1 MAPARI
7 GGAEPEKPEDTLAT
21 LKRERLQKA
30 IGYVFK
36 DPDLLA
42 RALTHSS
49 WAYEIRP
56 ECPEDNE
63 LLEFLGDSVIGL
75 VTAEFYLSAFP
86 GRNEG
91 ELSKLKA
98 SATSTLALSQLAR
111 SIKLDKAVLLG
122 RGEEKSGGRKKVSI
136 LAGSFEALAG
146 AMYLDGGFEAA
157 KRFIC
162 GLLES
167 SLKPIK
173 SESLTINNSK
183 SALQEICQKAGL
195 PAPSYRLVSE
205 KGPAHERTFV
215 VEVHLGEK
223 VLAKSKGPS
232 KKSAE
237 QKAAEKVLKA
247 YLGRKIKRISPEAFV
262 IEAEDLALP

>member
-1 MAPARI
+1 M
-7 GGAEPEKPEDTLAT
+7 
-21 LKRERLQKA
+21 KRERLEKA
-30 IGYVFK
+30 IGHVFK
-36 DPDLLA
+36 DQGLLT

-49 WAYEIRP
+49 HAYETSP
-56 ECPEDNE
+56 DHPEDNE
-63 LLEFLGDSVIGL
+63 VLEFLGDSVIGMI
-75 VTAEFYLSAFP
+75 TAEFTISAFP

-111 SIKLDKAVLLG
+111 AIKLDKAILLG
-122 RGEEKSGGRKKVSI
+122 NGEEKCGGRKKVSI

-146 AMYLDGGFEAA
+146 AVYLDGGFEAA
-157 KRFIC
+157 RRFVC
-162 GLLES
+162 GLLRS

-173 SESLTINNSK
+173 SETLTINNSK

-195 PAPSYRLVSE
+195 PAPGYRLVSE
-205 KGPAHERTFV
+205 NGPAHDRTFV

-237 QKAAEKVLKA
+237 QMAAEKVLKGFF
-247 YLGRKIKRISPEAFV
+247 GRKIKRISPEAFI
-262 IEAEDLALP
+262 IEAEDLTLP

>member
-1 MAPARI
+1 M
-7 GGAEPEKPEDTLAT
+7 KT
-21 LKRERLQKA
+21 LKRERLEKA

-36 DPDLLA
+36 DPSILI

-49 WAYEIRP
+49 HAYETSPGR
-56 ECPEDNE
+56 PEDNE

-75 VTAEFYLSAFP
+75 VAAEFYFAAFP

-98 SATSTLALSQLAR
+98 SATSTLALAQLAR
-111 SIKLDKAVLLG
+111 AIKLDKAILLG
-122 RGEEKSGGRKKVSI
+122 KGEEKCGGRKKISI

-146 AMYLDGGFEAA
+146 AVYLDGGFEAA
-157 KRFIC
+157 SRFIG
-162 GLLES
+162 GLLGS

-173 SESLTINNSK
+173 SETMTVNNSK

-195 PAPSYRLVSE
+195 PAPDYRLVSE
-205 KGPAHERTFV
+205 KGPAHDRTFV
-215 VEVHLGEK
+215 VEIHLEDK
-223 VLAKSKGPS
+223 VLAKAKGPS

-247 YLGRKIKRISPEAFV
+247 FFGRKIKRISAEAFV
-262 IEAEDLALP
+262 IEAEDLTLP

>member
-1 MAPARI
+1 MKAL
-7 GGAEPEKPEDTLAT
+7 KPEHL
-21 LKRERLQKA
+21 EKA
-30 IGYVFK
+30 VGHVFK
-36 DPDLLA
+36 DPGLLT

-49 WAYEIRP
+49 HAYETSP
-56 ECPEDNE
+56 DHPEDNE

-75 VTAEFYLSAFP
+75 VTADFYFAAFP

-98 SATSTLALSQLAR
+98 SATSTLALAQLAR
-111 SIKLDKAVLLG
+111 AIKLDKAILLG
-122 RGEEKSGGRKKVSI
+122 KGEEKCGGRKKVSI

-146 AMYLDGGFEAA
+146 AVYLDGGLDAA
-157 KRFIC
+157 RRFVC
-162 GLLES
+162 GLLRS
-167 SLKPIK
+167 SLKPVK
-173 SESLTINNSK
+173 SETLTINNSK

-195 PAPSYRLVSE
+195 PAPDYRLVTE
-205 KGPAHERTFV
+205 KGPAHDRTFT
-215 VEVHLGEK
+215 VEVHLGDK

-247 YLGRKIKRISPEAFV
+247 FFGRKIKRISPEAFV
-262 IEAEDLALP
+262 IEAEDLVLP